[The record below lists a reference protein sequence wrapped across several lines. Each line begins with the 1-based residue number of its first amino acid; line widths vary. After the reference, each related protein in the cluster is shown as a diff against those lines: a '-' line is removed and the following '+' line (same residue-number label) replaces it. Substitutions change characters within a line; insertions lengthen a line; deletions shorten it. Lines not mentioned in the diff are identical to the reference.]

1 MSSLSKT
8 QINSLGC
15 ILDVLELEHPDFD
28 DLTPEQI
35 QALVECFKSLAK
47 TKEAKEKG
55 GKGKKSKE
63 KSEDGLKKPGNTW
76 IAWLN
81 MNRES
86 MKAKNGGKEE
96 GLPALLSKAYS
107 DFKKTPAYGDLQKE
121 CAEKMKEYKE
131 KSDASDDDEPKK
143 KSKKTKKVEK
153 SSEEKKPL
161 NVYMAFSMAHLD
173 QIKAYATKNS
183 KSFNEAKQEMYAKFK
198 TTADFK
204 TLDAKCKADL
214 KRWNEA
220 NEKAPKKPVEP
231 ESESDSESDEVVP
244 PKTKTKVNPK
254 KKAVVS
260 VSESPLSES
269 PKVEIDEDV
278 VPDED
283 DKVKIDEDS
292 LPDEDEKTKKT
303 DKKSKKAG
311 KEKAEKKAEKKKAEK
326 KKAEKKAEDDDEMP
340 IE

>member
-15 ILDVLELEHPDFD
+15 ILDVLELQHPDFD

-47 TKEAKEKG
+47 AKEAKEKG

-173 QIKAYATKNS
+173 EIKAYATKHA

-220 NEKAPKKPVEP
+220 NEKAPKKPVE
-231 ESESDSESDEVVP
+231 SESDSESDVVP
-244 PKTKTKVNPK
+244 PKTKTKANPK
-254 KKAVVS
+254 KKVAA

-283 DKVKIDEDS
+283 DKVEDS

-303 DKKSKKAG
+303 AKKAG

-326 KKAEKKAEDDDEMP
+326 KAEKKVENKAEKKVEEVEDEMP